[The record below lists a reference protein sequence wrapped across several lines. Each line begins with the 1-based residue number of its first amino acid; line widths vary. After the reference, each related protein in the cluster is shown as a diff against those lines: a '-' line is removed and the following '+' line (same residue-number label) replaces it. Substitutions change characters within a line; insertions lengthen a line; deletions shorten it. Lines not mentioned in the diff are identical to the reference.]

1 MGLKKLAAKVADYN
15 ERLESG
21 LADEIKPD
29 HVHKVLEKLQ
39 RKEKELQEEISSTNN
54 ADKKERLERKLG
66 VAREQIAR
74 ARWLLE
80 TIG

>member
-1 MGLKKLAAKVADYN
+1 MGLKKLASKVADYN

-29 HVHKVLEKLQ
+29 HVHKVLDKLEKKATSL
-39 RKEKELQEEISSTNN
+39 REDIASCKD
-54 ADKKERLERKLG
+54 ADKKERLQRKLG
-66 VAREQIAR
+66 VAEEQIAR

-80 TIG
+80 AIG